1 MDAGAI
7 VPTVR
12 RGGVEREGEEVSF
25 TQIEHD
31 SPEWHSLR
39 SRHIGG
45 SEVSALFDLAPEDVP
60 GYARSRF
67 ALWHIKAGNAPPPHV
82 DNPRVAWGL
91 RLEAVIAE
99 AAATERGWSV
109 QKGGYVSDVHCA
121 GLGCT
126 LDYVIEYDP
135 KESGP
140 GALEIKNVD
149 WLVHKRS
156 WDSEP
161 PPHILLQHQHQLA
174 ATGYGWGAVCCLI
187 GGNDLRVYRYRRNDK
202 VIDGIRRKV
211 TEFWK
216 SIDEGKEPPVDGS
229 ESASAVLKSIY
240 PEVID
245 DSVDMRDRN
254 EWAEAAHGL
263 YVAAEGRKAA
273 KEAYDLA
280 KNRIVVLLDGH
291 QRGWGNGWT
300 VNGAVTDENPGKLI
314 TDADV
319 GKLVGKRK
327 GSVSY
332 TAKEMKS

>member
-1 MDAGAI
+1 MSIAARWGC
-7 VPTVR
+7 
-12 RGGVEREGEEVSF
+12 EMSF

-67 ALWHIKAGNAPPPHV
+67 ALWHIKAGNAPPPVV
-82 DNPRVAWGL
+82 DNPRVSWGL

-99 AAATERGWSV
+99 FAAAENGWSV
-109 QKGGYVSDVHCA
+109 QKGGYVTDTECP

-135 KESGP
+135 KENGP

-156 WDSEP
+156 WDTEP

-174 ATGYGWGAVCCLI
+174 ATGYGWGAVCCLV
-187 GGNDLRVYRYRRNDK
+187 GGNDLRVYRYKRDERI
-202 VIDGIRRKV
+202 VAGIRKKV
-211 TEFWK
+211 AEFWH

-229 ESASAVLKSIY
+229 ESASAVLKALH
-240 PEVID
+240 PVVED
-245 DSVDMRDRN
+245 DAIDMRENN
-254 EWAEAAHGL
+254 EWAEAAHAL
-263 YVAAEGRKAA
+263 YMAAAARKAA
-273 KEAYDLA
+273 DEDYDLA
-280 KNRIVVLLDGH
+280 KNRVAKLLDGH
-291 QRGWGNGWT
+291 KRGWGNGWS
-300 VNGAVTDENPGKLI
+300 VNAKIVAANPGRDPKPGELI
-314 TDADV
+314 
-319 GKLVGKRK
+319 GKRAE
-327 GSVSY
+327 SRSY
-332 TAKEMKS
+332 TAKEMET